1 MHAREW
7 KNKHHRKSEIHYICE
22 VSRHQWSGA
31 YQNFSY
37 QMVNVFLH
45 LIPAI
50 SEKWIS
56 KFWLQKINDLGWEAG
71 ALSENQIKT
80 DKQGKPEQN
89 SFRGATIRCQSK

>member
-56 KFWLQKINDLGWEAG
+56 KFWLQKINDLGI
-71 ALSENQIKT
+71 LL
-80 DKQGKPEQN
+80 
-89 SFRGATIRCQSK
+89 